1 MKLYEGRM
9 CSEGVIREVRLRA
22 DGPCLK
28 AGSRTRYLYASC
40 DGGDETPWQ
49 EAFVSDAHLLALSKR
64 EGNYLDIRSDEGRKL
79 RRRVEDALRKSEDAN
94 VLLTVATLLGVRR
107 AA

>member
-1 MKLYEGRM
+1 M

-28 AGSRTRYLYASC
+28 AGSRTRYLHASC

-49 EAFVSDAHLLALSKR
+49 EAFVSDALLLALSKR

-79 RRRVEDALRKSEDAN
+79 RRRVEDALRKQEDYT
-94 VLLTVATLLGVRR
+94 VILTVAALLGVRR
-107 AA
+107 